1 MEKNSQRMVNLANK
15 RFSEILSEGSRLF
28 FQNYGA
34 LIIPLAFFQLVL
46 ITLDTFLLTDLKV
59 YVNSLGNN
67 VANFMALIAED
78 TPLTADELNSL
89 SLFLLLSIV
98 LLFLQNLI
106 GAILITIAMCSVSN
120 YVLKKYL
127 HIETNITKSIKSAF
141 NKKIFIVVF
150 IVGICLPISAIL
162 LYIPAIVVFSMFIFL
177 VFTYNIEEI
186 EKPTSEARAI
196 AKGTNNK
203 LKIIGVFIF
212 NFCIVFIGSFIL
224 NYIIDLF
231 VDPNI
236 ISYNYNIWLD
246 PSTRNYGMIILYQI
260 LLNLANILLAPLF
273 ICLLTV
279 IFASLKAKKDLGVK
293 YQRSYYSVREEPTLI
308 SQDEGRFYCPYCGV
322 LIHSLKKF
330 CPRCGENLSPL
341 NK

>member
-15 RFSEILSEGSRLF
+15 RFSEILSEGVRLF
-28 FQNYGA
+28 FKSYGA

-46 ITLDTFLLTDLKV
+46 IILDTFLLTDLKV
-59 YVNSLGNN
+59 YIDSIGIN
-67 VANFMALIAED
+67 VANLMASIIED
-78 TPLTADELNSL
+78 TPITANQWNLV

-106 GAILITIAMCSVSN
+106 GAIIITIAMCSVSN

-127 HIETNITKSIKSAF
+127 HIETGFIESFKSAF
-141 NKKIFIVVF
+141 NKKIFIVIF
-150 IVGICLPISAIL
+150 IVGICLPSSAIL

-177 VFTYNIEEI
+177 IFTYNIEEI
-186 EKPTSEARAI
+186 EKPISEARAI
-196 AKGTNNK
+196 AKGSK

-212 NFCIVFIGSFIL
+212 NFCVVFIGSFIL

-231 VDPNI
+231 LDPNI

-260 LLNLANILLAPLF
+260 LVNLVNILLAPLF

-279 IFASLKAKKDLGVK
+279 LFVSLKAKKDLGVK

-308 SQDEGRFYCPYCGV
+308 SQNEGRFYCPYCGV

>member
-15 RFSEILSEGSRLF
+15 RFSEILSEGVRLF
-28 FQNYGA
+28 FKSYGA
-34 LIIPLAFFQLVL
+34 LIIPLAFFQIVL
-46 ITLDTFLLTDLKV
+46 IILDTFLLTDLKV
-59 YVNSLGNN
+59 YIDSIGIN
-67 VANFMALIAED
+67 VANLMASIIED
-78 TPLTADELNSL
+78 TPITASDWNLV

-106 GAILITIAMCSVSN
+106 GAIIITIAMCSVSN

-127 HIETNITKSIKSAF
+127 HIETGFIESFKSAF
-141 NKKIFIVVF
+141 NKKIFIVIF
-150 IVGICLPISAIL
+150 IVGICLPSSAIL

-177 VFTYNIEEI
+177 IFTYNMEEI
-186 EKPTSEARAI
+186 EKPISEARAI
-196 AKGTNNK
+196 SKGSK

-212 NFCIVFIGSFIL
+212 NFCVVFIGSFIL

-231 VDPNI
+231 LDPNI

-260 LLNLANILLAPLF
+260 LLNLVNILLAPLF

-279 IFASLKAKKDLGVK
+279 IFVSLKAKKDLGIK

-308 SQDEGRFYCPYCGV
+308 SQNEGRFYCPYCGV
-322 LIHSLKKF
+322 LIHSSKKF